1 MSLYTLRSGDTIGH
15 ASKDQEV
22 HGSLGGI
29 G

>member
-1 MSLYTLRSGDTIGH
+1 MRLYTLRSGGTIGH

-22 HGSLGGI
+22 HGSLGRI